1 MIKEEQDSLLLSGA
15 NASAEVHSIKKSS
28 PSPVQNLNDDM
39 EGKNVQ
45 DVNTEEL
52 RQQESLSPASST
64 ASIHDTNFLNDRVR
78 CLESE
83 KLALM
88 IDHNNLIR
96 EFNKRMES
104 HLEEIRN
111 LKEANQHIEQE
122 SNELRDL
129 CCFLDDDRQKCR
141 KLAKEWQRF
150 GKHTVA
156 VMRNEV
162 MSYQEKLRALETR
175 QSELIK
181 ENRELRDLCVYLDS
195 QRTGNLHNESAETML
210 KYSLCKKCSSLQKNN
225 THEENGVEVQTTE
238 NGDHASEHITRLQN
252 QIVQLENEKESLHK
266 LLMYGGKSR
275 KEKKRVSFSFPSED
289 DYDSSSTTS
298 EVDRLDFPPIF
309 GDDGLTPGILRNMGM
324 VIPKTKNQFS
334 DISPRNND
342 ISRITEGVSEEQ
354 LEEIRGKLNKSR
366 VGEATLSE
374 DEISLLKNMCNVVTE
389 KLRSDSNTSFA
400 SANNSFDLNSPL
412 SPPPSTVGIHLYNNG
427 GNRSKSE
434 QVAAVENITPSSDA
448 VHRPP
453 LPGYED
459 SVKRRTEDGLS

>member
-15 NASAEVHSIKKSS
+15 NRLAEVHSIKKSS
-28 PSPVQNLNDDM
+28 PSPLPNLNDDM
-39 EGKNVQ
+39 EDKNVQ

-52 RQQESLSPASST
+52 RQQGSLSPASST

-181 ENRELRDLCVYLDS
+181 ENGELRDLCVYLDS
-195 QRTGNLHNESAETML
+195 QRTGNSHNESAESML
-210 KYSLCKKCSSLQKNN
+210 KYSLCKKCSSWQKHN
-225 THEENGVEVQTTE
+225 TREENGVEVQTTE
-238 NGDHASEHITRLQN
+238 NN
-252 QIVQLENEKESLHK
+252 
-266 LLMYGGKSR
+266 GK
-275 KEKKRVSFSFPSED
+275 F
-289 DYDSSSTTS
+289 
-298 EVDRLDFPPIF
+298 
-309 GDDGLTPGILRNMGM
+309 
-324 VIPKTKNQFS
+324 IPKLIYLIIMF
-334 DISPRNND
+334 
-342 ISRITEGVSEEQ
+342 
-354 LEEIRGKLNKSR
+354 
-366 VGEATLSE
+366 
-374 DEISLLKNMCNVVTE
+374 
-389 KLRSDSNTSFA
+389 
-400 SANNSFDLNSPL
+400 
-412 SPPPSTVGIHLYNNG
+412 
-427 GNRSKSE
+427 
-434 QVAAVENITPSSDA
+434 NI
-448 VHRPP
+448 V
-453 LPGYED
+453 
-459 SVKRRTEDGLS
+459 